1 MLLRKTVYAVR
12 ASTCAQSRE
21 TPRTRSGLFLD
32 WHWPLISTKL
42 QGVRRLQER
51 DGPSMPGLLKLEIQS
66 CHLKVLTCQACL
78 RASLLLDRPVAYA
91 FSLTG

>member
-1 MLLRKTVYAVR
+1 MLLRKTIYAVR
-12 ASTCAQSRE
+12 ASACAQPRE
-21 TPRTRSGLFLD
+21 TSRTRSGLFLD
-32 WHWPLISTKL
+32 WHWPLISI

-51 DGPSMPGLLKLEIQS
+51 DGPSMPGLLKLDIQS